1 LLQGFIMAT
10 IPLTR
15 RGAEKLKEELQR
27 LKSVERHAVIQAIA
41 DARAQG
47 DLSENAEYEAAKDK
61 QGFIEGRIIEVEGK
75 LAAAQVIDPSTL
87 DAGGRVVFGST
98 VDLEEEASGAAVT
111 YQIVGDD
118 EADLKHGLIS
128 ISSPIARALIG
139 KEAGDVAEVQA
150 PGGVKSYEIVEVRYV

>member
-1 LLQGFIMAT
+1 MAT

-15 RGAEKLKEELQR
+15 RGADKLKEELHR

-41 DARAQG
+41 EARAQG
-47 DLSENAEYEAAKDK
+47 DLSENAEYDAAKDK
-61 QGFIEGRIIEVEGK
+61 QGFIEGRILEIEAK
-75 LAAAQVIDPSTL
+75 LSAAQIIDPSAL

-98 VDLEEEASGAAVT
+98 VDLEVEESGARVT

-118 EADLKHGLIS
+118 EADLKLGLVS

-139 KEAGDVAEVQA
+139 KSEGDIAEVRA
-150 PGGVKSYEIVEVRYV
+150 PGGVRSYEIMQVRYL

>member
-1 LLQGFIMAT
+1 MAT

-15 RGAEKLKEELQR
+15 RGAEKLKAELQR

-41 DARAQG
+41 EARAQG

-61 QGFIEGRIIEVEGK
+61 QGFIEGRILEIESK
-75 LAAAQVIDPSTL
+75 LAAAQIIDPAGL
-87 DAGGRVVFGST
+87 DAGGRVVFGAT
-98 VDLEEEASGAAVT
+98 VDLEEQASGAHVT

-118 EADLKHGLIS
+118 EADLKLGLIS

-139 KEAGDVAEVQA
+139 KEPGDIADVQA
-150 PGGVKSYEIVEVRYV
+150 PGGVKSYEIVDVRYL

>member
-1 LLQGFIMAT
+1 MAT

-15 RGAEKLKEELQR
+15 RGADKLKEELHR

-41 DARAQG
+41 EARAQG
-47 DLSENAEYEAAKDK
+47 DLSENAEYDAAKDK
-61 QGFIEGRIIEVEGK
+61 QGFIEGRILEIEAK
-75 LAAAQVIDPSTL
+75 LSAAQIIDPSAL

-98 VDLEEEASGAAVT
+98 VDLEDEESGARVT

-118 EADLKHGLIS
+118 EADLKLGLVS

-139 KEAGDVAEVQA
+139 KSEGDIAEVRA
-150 PGGVKSYEIVEVRYV
+150 PGGVRSYEIMQVRYL